1 MIPLVSRLVVFLYPF
16 LRKEVER
23 CSTERNRLLWKLFQL
38 TRDVDSIAPPW
49 FTQAV
54 VDEKVF
60 IDRVLVD
67 GHIDVYGCTIETLE
81 GKHRAKIGDYII
93 RGVAGDLYPCKPK
106 IFQKTYEKV

>member
-1 MIPLVSRLVVFLYPF
+1 MQYRKKPVV
-16 LRKEVER
+16 VEA
-23 CSTERNRLLWKLFQL
+23 FQL

-67 GHIDVYGCTIETLE
+67 GHIDVYGCTIRTQY
-81 GKHRAKIGDYII
+81 GKVRAKLGDYVIKGI
-93 RGVAGDLYPCKPK
+93 NGELYPCEAD
-106 IFQKTYEKV
+106 IFKKTYERC

>member
-1 MIPLVSRLVVFLYPF
+1 MVQYRKKPVV
-16 LRKEVER
+16 VEA
-23 CSTERNRLLWKLFQL
+23 FQI

-49 FTQAV
+49 FVQAV

-67 GHIDVYGCTIETLE
+67 GHIGVCGCTIETLE
-81 GKHRAKIGDYII
+81 GNHRAKIGDYVI
-93 RGVAGDLYPCKPK
+93 RGVAGELYPCKPE

>member
-1 MIPLVSRLVVFLYPF
+1 MPLVSRRVVFLYPF

-23 CSTERNRLLWKLFQL
+23 CSIGKKPVVVEAFQL

-93 RGVAGDLYPCKPK
+93 RGVAGELYPCKAQ

>member
-1 MIPLVSRLVVFLYPF
+1 MLYRKKPVV
-16 LRKEVER
+16 VEA
-23 CSTERNRLLWKLFQL
+23 FQL

-60 IDRVLVD
+60 IDRVLVN

-81 GKHRAKIGDYII
+81 GKHKAKIGDYII
-93 RGVAGDLYPCKPK
+93 RGVAGELYPCKPE
-106 IFQKTYEKV
+106 IFQKTYEKVKEGGDPISRSCP

>member
-1 MIPLVSRLVVFLYPF
+1 MQYRKKPVV
-16 LRKEVER
+16 VEA
-23 CSTERNRLLWKLFQL
+23 FQL

-60 IDRVLVD
+60 IDRVMVD

-93 RGVAGDLYPCKPK
+93 RGVAGELYPCKSQ